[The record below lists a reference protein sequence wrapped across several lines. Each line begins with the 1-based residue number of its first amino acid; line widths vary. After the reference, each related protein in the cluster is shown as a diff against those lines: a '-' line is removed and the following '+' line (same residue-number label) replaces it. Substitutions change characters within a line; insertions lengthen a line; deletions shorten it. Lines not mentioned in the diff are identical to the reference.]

1 MIETLPIPNNGKYV
15 ISPANFRNR
24 DNPKNNDMQFGF
36 LHINLTNP
44 EDYSGLK
51 ISP

>member
-1 MIETLPIPNNGKYV
+1 MIESGIINNGYYT
-15 ISPANFRNR
+15 IAPGNYRNR

-44 EDYSGLK
+44 QDFSGLL